1 MDELVGMVG
10 SGEVTVPEVITALVP
25 EKFLGQNSDEAG
37 QDVPERLNWQSGE
50 IPIRGLTDG
59 MAVHHA
65 KCCHPLHGDR
75 IVGILTPGKGVAI
88 HTKDCETLE
97 SFADTP
103 ERWIDVGWDIG
114 PVTLVGRIKTVVANK
129 KGVGLAHSRHRPN
142 HANINNLKI
151 TGRSEDFFD
160 MTIDIEVND
169 TPS

>member
-1 MDELVGMVG
+1 ML
-10 SGEVTVPEVITALVP
+10 SSAAWRP
-25 EKFLGQNSDEAG
+25 
-37 QDVPERLNWQSGE
+37 
-50 IPIRGLTDG
+50 
-59 MAVHHA
+59 
-65 KCCHPLHGDR
+65 DR
-75 IVGILTPGKGVAI
+75 RYSHPGKGVAI

-129 KGVGLAHSRHRPN
+129 KGALGSLTTVIGQN

-169 TPS
+169 IHHLNDVVAALRATPGVTAVDRDG